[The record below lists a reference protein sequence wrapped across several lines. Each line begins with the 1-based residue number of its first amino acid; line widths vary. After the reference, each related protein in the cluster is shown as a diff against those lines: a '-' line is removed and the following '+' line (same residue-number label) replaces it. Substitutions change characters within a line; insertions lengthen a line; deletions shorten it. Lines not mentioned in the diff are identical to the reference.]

1 MKRLLLSV
9 TLMTMLATLM
19 IGTAGHAKD
28 LKCPPDCAGDPDVP
42 EADNIEGNDDPNLIH
57 GYGGN
62 DVIHGNGGNDE
73 LRGNGGNDRIYGEE
87 GNDKLIGGNGDDY
100 LDGGPGNDRLS
111 DTQGEDTREGTVMKT
126 YYWAASVTTT

>member
-1 MKRLLLSV
+1 MKRLLLLV
-9 TLMTMLATLM
+9 TVAVMLAMTL
-19 IGTAGHAKD
+19 GTAGQAIAAACKPA
-28 LKCPPDCAGDPDVP
+28 CEGTEFP
-42 EADNIEGNDDPNLIH
+42 DNIEGDDDPNLIH

-100 LDGGPGNDRLS
+100 LDGGPVTTS
-111 DTQGEDTREGTVMKT
+111 YETPREWKATAKRIQTNFMAKT
-126 YYWAASVTTT
+126 VTTT